1 MVRALNETGVLD
13 TPYKSAGKQKRMR
26 GAGCMHIVAEPP
38 EKGGVKRL
46 TSYCGKPGSLI
57 IVIRLPGL
65 PFLFSVQI
73 DE

>member
-1 MVRALNETGVLD
+1 
-13 TPYKSAGKQKRMR
+13 
-26 GAGCMHIVAEPP
+26 MHIVAEPP